1 MHTVS
6 RKQQYTLRSNNVR
19 MAVHCFLL
27 KVQARQ
33 SPGRGAHFVS
43 TFKVEYMS
51 VLDWKKLV
59 ETGVWFEHKLLT
71 YLEHAQNISRAR
83 SKYTSRT
90 AEHGRNIPRARSK
103 HTSSTV
109 ETYLEH
115 GRNIPRAR
123 SKNTDCSAVIQS
135 QKEKN
140 ESNIVVLL
148 KQFRLK
154 LLFTFPNDGKK

>member
-1 MHTVS
+1 
-6 RKQQYTLRSNNVR
+6 

-59 ETGVWFEHKLLT
+59 ETGVWLSTSSYHTSSTLQT
-71 YLEHAQNISRAR
+71 YLEI
-83 SKYTSRT
+83 YL
-90 AEHGRNIPRARSK
+90 EDGRARSK

-123 SKNTDCSAVIQS
+123 SKHTSSTVEKYRLFCGNSESKRKKWIKYSRTFKTISAQTALHFSKRWKKVV
-135 QKEKN
+135 QK
-140 ESNIVVLL
+140 
-148 KQFRLK
+148 
-154 LLFTFPNDGKK
+154 